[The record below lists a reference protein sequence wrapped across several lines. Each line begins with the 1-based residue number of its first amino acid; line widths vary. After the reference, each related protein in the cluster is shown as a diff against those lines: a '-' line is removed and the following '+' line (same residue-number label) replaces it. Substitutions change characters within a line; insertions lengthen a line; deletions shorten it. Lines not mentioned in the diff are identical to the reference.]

1 MTRKKLKAICK
12 TNLENK
18 QPHFA
23 AVSFKEIIIFTTK
36 KIGDNGEKQA
46 EEYLKKLGY
55 KVIERNWKYS
65 RIGEIDI
72 IALEKTTL
80 VFVEVKYRRS
90 KIFGSAI
97 EAITPK
103 KFQKIYESA
112 LAYLSQTNIK
122 YTNYRIDVITID
134 KNAHPELNH
143 IKNVSI

>member
-12 TNLENK
+12 TNLKNK

-23 AVSFKEIIIFTTK
+23 AVCFKEIIIFTTK

-72 IALEKTTL
+72 IAKEKDIL
-80 VFVEVKYRRS
+80 VFVEVKYR
-90 KIFGSAI
+90 KDTKFGYPE
-97 EAITPK
+97 EAVNPK
-103 KFQKIYESA
+103 KQRTIRNVANYYMVTEHLSLESPVRFDVVA
-112 LAYLSQTNIK
+112 ILGNEIK
-122 YTNYRIDVITID
+122 HIR
-134 KNAHPELNH
+134 NAF
-143 IKNVSI
+143 